1 MNNTIGSTVSING
14 FEYPFMLLSF
24 VDSVYYITSKKEV
37 VLPSCAKGLC
47 EVQST
52 GRISAMYHRAK
63 KVTVFTL
70 VLN

>member
-1 MNNTIGSTVSING
+1 
-14 FEYPFMLLSF
+14 MLLSF
-24 VDSVYYITSKKEV
+24 VDSIYYITSKKEV

-52 GRISAMYHRAK
+52 GHTSAMYHRAK
-63 KVTVFTL
+63 KLIAFTL